1 MATNLAQILP
11 KTSVIQVY
19 IMRVQNFPEIQ
30 EPPQNSSR
38 HKDDMKQVPY

>member
-11 KTSVIQVY
+11 K
-19 IMRVQNFPEIQ
+19 NFRDSSLYHACTNFQEMQ

-38 HKDDMKQVPY
+38 HKEDMKQVPY